1 MPNTPEHTEQGWR
14 YPVDSNRHHR
24 ENGWDYCGHA
34 IYHITLVVA
43 ERQHLFGELIGIGS
57 SADTAQ
63 IELNS
68 FGLQVHRLLRDTP
81 KYYQQKGY
89 ALKMLAF
96 KIMPDHLHFVIQVL
110 DRLPK
115 PIGTVVRGFKSAC
128 TSLFKRTYFSG
139 DDTAEMHNHTA
150 TIPPVILHFVRIF
163 ADTGSIW
170 EKTPAGY
177 HERILHAQGQ
187 LHNMISYV
195 KDNPRRLWLKKKR
208 PEYFAVQRN
217 LQWNGHCF
225 SAVGNLWLLDSHLC
239 AVHVRSHFTENDAR
253 NYMNDCIIAARKGA
267 VLVGAFISQKEKK
280 VFEVAINEGLSVVY
294 LLPYGISEYYKPIG
308 NLMEPC
314 AQGKML
320 FLTEASAETSPRKS
334 ITREECNHL
343 NAIAEEL
350 MQISMMN

>member
-1 MPNTPEHTEQGWR
+1 MPNKPEHTEQGRR
-14 YPVDSNRHHR
+14 YPFDSSRHHR

-43 ERQHLFGELIGIGS
+43 ERQHLFGELIGS

-81 KYYQQKGY
+81 KYYQPKGY

-139 DDTAEMHNHTA
+139 DDTAKMHNNKDQ
-150 TIPPVILHFVRIF
+150 IPSVIVHFVSIF
-163 ADTGSIW
+163 ADNGTIW
-170 EKTPAGY
+170 EKTPTGY

-217 LQWNGHCF
+217 VQWNGHCY
-225 SAVGNLWLLDSHLC
+225 SAVGNLWLLDSNLC
-239 AVHVRSHFTENDAR
+239 AVHVRSHFTEDEAR
-253 NYMNDCIIAARKGA
+253 NYMNGCIITARKGV
-267 VLVGAFISQKEKK
+267 VLIGAFINPKEKQ
-280 VFEVAINEGLSVVY
+280 VLEVAINEGLPVVY
-294 LLPYGISEYYKPIG
+294 LLPYGFSEYYKPIG

-320 FLTEASAETSPRKS
+320 FLTEASNEIATRKS
-334 ITREECNHL
+334 ITREECSHL
-343 NAIAEEL
+343 NVIAEEL
-350 MQISMMN
+350 MQISMTN

>member
-1 MPNTPEHTEQGWR
+1 MPNKPEHIEHGWR

-24 ENGWDYCGHA
+24 ENGWDYCGRA

-43 ERQHLFGELIGIGS
+43 ERQHLFGELIGS

-81 KYYQQKGY
+81 KYYQPKGY

-96 KIMPDHLHFVIQVL
+96 TIMPDHLHFVIQVL

-139 DDTAEMHNHTA
+139 DDTNNSQ
-150 TIPPVILHFVRIF
+150 IPSVIVHFVRIF

-177 HERILHAQGQ
+177 HERILHAEGQ
-187 LHNMISYV
+187 LNNMISYV
-195 KDNPRRLWLKKKR
+195 HDNPRRLWLKKKR
-208 PEYFAVQRN
+208 PEYFAVQHN
-217 LQWNGHCF
+217 VQWNGHSF
-225 SAVGNLWLLDSHLC
+225 SIVGNILLLDSSLW
-239 AVHVRSHFTENDAR
+239 AVHVRSRFSEEEAHS
-253 NYMNDCIIAARKGA
+253 YMHECIVAARKGA
-267 VLVGAFISQKEKK
+267 VLVGAFISPKEKQ
-280 VFEVAINEGLSVVY
+280 VLEMAVAEGLPVIFLV
-294 LLPYGISEYYKPIG
+294 PYSFSEYYKPTGKLIE
-308 NLMEPC
+308 MC
-314 AQGKML
+314 TKGKML
-320 FLTEASAETSPRKS
+320 FLTEVSSEVSPRRS
-334 ITREECNHL
+334 ISREECNTL
-343 NAIAEEL
+343 NALAEEM
-350 MQISMMN
+350 MQTTIIK

>member
-1 MPNTPEHTEQGWR
+1 MPNKPEHTEQGWR

-24 ENGWDYCGHA
+24 ENGWDYYGHA

-43 ERQHLFGELIGIGS
+43 ERQHLFGELIGN
-57 SADTAQ
+57 SADTAK

-81 KYYQQKGY
+81 KYYQPKGY

-139 DDTAEMHNHTA
+139 DDTNNSQ
-150 TIPPVILHFVRIF
+150 IPSVIVHFVRIF

-177 HERILHAQGQ
+177 HERILHAEGQ
-187 LHNMISYV
+187 LNNMISYV
-195 KDNPRRLWLKKKR
+195 HDNPRRLWLKKKR
-208 PEYFAVQRN
+208 PEYFAVQHN
-217 LQWNGHCF
+217 VQWNGHSF
-225 SAVGNLWLLDSHLC
+225 SIVGNILLLDSSLW
-239 AVHVRSHFTENDAR
+239 AVHVRSRFSEEEAHS
-253 NYMNDCIIAARKGA
+253 YMHECIVAARKGA
-267 VLVGAFISQKEKK
+267 VLVGAFISPKEKQ
-280 VFEVAINEGLSVVY
+280 VLEMAVAEGLPVIFLV
-294 LLPYGISEYYKPIG
+294 PYSFSEYYKPTGKLIE
-308 NLMEPC
+308 MC
-314 AQGKML
+314 TKGKML
-320 FLTEASAETSPRKS
+320 FLTEVSSEVSPRRS
-334 ITREECNHL
+334 ISREECNTL
-343 NAIAEEL
+343 NALAEEM
-350 MQISMMN
+350 MQTTIIK